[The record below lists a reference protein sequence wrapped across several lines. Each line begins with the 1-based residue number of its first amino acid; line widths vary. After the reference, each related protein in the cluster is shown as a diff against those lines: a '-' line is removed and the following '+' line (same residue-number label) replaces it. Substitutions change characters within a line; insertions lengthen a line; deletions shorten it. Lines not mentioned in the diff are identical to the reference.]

1 MGIHDIEIVAY
12 RPEYGLEVVKMW
24 RQSFQ
29 RAMNIQEQNHSDEL
43 SGQLNYFCT
52 IDPTSIR
59 IAIDCSS
66 STIAGLM
73 VIASGELDH
82 LYINVEYQ
90 GSGLGSRL
98 LNEAKL
104 ESPQSIELYTFQKN
118 SRAQVFYESHG
129 FSEIERGYAELE
141 GNPWASS
148 KEELAD
154 IKYKWTAER

>member
-1 MGIHDIEIVAY
+1 MC
-12 RPEYGLEVVKMW
+12 PL
-24 RQSFQ
+24 Q
-29 RAMNIQEQNHSDEL
+29 NIPD
-43 SGQLNYFCT
+43 QLNRQLDYFCA

-73 VIASGELDH
+73 VLTSGELDH

-104 ESPQSIELYTFQKN
+104 QSPQSIELYTFQKN
-118 SRAQVFYESHG
+118 SRAQGFYESHG
-129 FSEIERGYAELE
+129 FSEIERGYAEFE
-141 GNPWASS
+141 SNPWASS

-154 IKYKWTAER
+154 IKYKWTA